1 VSAAPFTKFKMLQKF
16 SKVNPPISGQH
27 INMADDE
34 VCLLSRE
41 NFGDLF
47 QYIELDNLR
56 SLVGW
61 RYIDHLILSYLQG
74 PTNERWLCAG

>member
-16 SKVNPPISGQH
+16 SKVNPTISGQR

-34 VCLLSRE
+34 VCLLSQ

-47 QYIELDNLR
+47 QYEGTRQSAQPCGLEVYR
-56 SLVGW
+56 SFG
-61 RYIDHLILSYLQG
+61 SK
-74 PTNERWLCAG
+74 

>member
-1 VSAAPFTKFKMLQKF
+1 
-16 SKVNPPISGQH
+16 
-27 INMADDE
+27 MADDE